1 MIIADK
7 FIFYKEVM
15 FCLSCVND
23 FRKQSQILQKQKI
36 HQEE

>member
-15 FCLSCVND
+15 FCLSVWM
-23 FRKQSQILQKQKI
+23 ILESKAKFYKSKI